1 VSSELERADELLTR
15 VNLALQG
22 MRTPERASATVHR
35 EVVDR
40 EIAEGLEQALRLRR
54 GSAVRVDQP
63 LALISQAQRSGG
75 TLLAR
80 LFDGHPQCHVHP
92 DELHIGHTRPHVWP
106 ELDLDE
112 DAGVWFS
119 TLQEDRLINLFST
132 GRRAVPLK
140 KQASKPDE
148 SYYPFMLP
156 PAFQRRLF
164 LDEVERRRPIT
175 SSRAILDCYMTS
187 LFNGWLDNQNL
198 RGADKRWVVAF
209 SPRRAWGERLETLF
223 ELYPNGRLI
232 SILRDPLS
240 WYTSAEGRSL
250 EPDPERLVELWKRSV
265 LEMMEASRR
274 HRERV
279 SIVRF
284 DALVRDTEATM
295 RHLANFLKIDFDPQL
310 TVPTFNRH
318 PTGPNSS
325 YETRRTGL
333 VTDPLERYKK
343 HLSKEQ
349 KEFVRRECLALY
361 EEALSVLSDGD
372 RGKPAGEPAAPHGA
386 RA

>member
-1 VSSELERADELLTR
+1 VTSQLERTDELLTR
-15 VNLALQG
+15 VDLALRG
-22 MRTPERASATVHR
+22 MRTPERSSATVHR
-35 EVVDR
+35 GAVER
-40 EIAEGLEQALRLRR
+40 ETAQGLERALRLRR
-54 GSAVRVDQP
+54 ETVVRVDQP

-75 TLLAR
+75 TLLER

-92 DELHIGHTRPHVWP
+92 DELHIGDTRPHVWP
-106 ELDLDE
+106 ELDLDD

-119 TLQEDRLINLFST
+119 TLQERRLISLFSK

-140 KQASKPDE
+140 KQASKPGE
-148 SYYPFMLP
+148 TYYPFMLP

-223 ELYPNGRLI
+223 ELYPDGRLI

-265 LEMMEASRR
+265 AEMLEASRR

-284 DALVRDTEATM
+284 EALVRDTEATM
-295 RHLANFLKIDFDPQL
+295 RNLADFLKIDFDPQL

-325 YETRRTGL
+325 YEIPRTGL

-343 HLSKEQ
+343 HLSEEQ
-349 KEFVRRECLALY
+349 QEFVRGECEALY

-372 RGKPAGEPAAPHGA
+372 RGEPAGEPAAAHGA